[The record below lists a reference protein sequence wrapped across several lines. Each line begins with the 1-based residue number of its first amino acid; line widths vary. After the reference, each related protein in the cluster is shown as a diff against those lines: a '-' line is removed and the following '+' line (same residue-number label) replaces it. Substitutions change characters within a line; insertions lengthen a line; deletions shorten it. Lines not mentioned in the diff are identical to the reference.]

1 MLVLFRALP
10 RHARKTLERDQRLAA
25 IGPFLLF
32 LDADMVER
40 LPAGA
45 AQEQRARDVHHVR
58 RARALVKQR
67 RAAAR
72 AKTSRGLC
80 RLVLE
85 AVDCRH
91 PPGET
96 KTLPPAPDI
105 GGVGRTM
112 RAAAGAGMIVPGPA
126 GGII

>member
-10 RHARKTLERDQRLAA
+10 HHARKTLERDQRLAA
-25 IGPFLLF
+25 KGPFLLF

-45 AQEQRARDVHHVR
+45 AKKQRTRDVHHVR
-58 RARALVKQR
+58 RARALVNQR

-72 AKTSRGLC
+72 AKTPRGLR

-85 AVDCRH
+85 AAN
-91 PPGET
+91 PGHSLG
-96 KTLPPAPDI
+96 KPKPLAPAPDI
-105 GGVGRTM
+105 GGVSRAM
-112 RAAAGAGMIVPGPA
+112 RAPAGAGIIVPG
-126 GGII
+126 